1 MLRLQRYLSL
11 VNLPLPSSGKRASI
25 YLCSLASNIV
35 AAARRCASKELQPM
49 KKNFGILVL
58 LSLVALSSISANSQ
72 SRPRRVGQTA
82 PAPAPGSST
91 TNRPPVLGGSN
102 TAGNQQGGNQT
113 SAPGKSGPE
122 EVEAGDV
129 IKVDTTLVTLPVSVT
144 DRNGRYI
151 PNLTKTDFRLWE
163 DGVEQQVA
171 FFSSVDKP
179 FSVVLVLDTSGSTR
193 FKIEEIQDAA
203 IAFVNQLRS
212 DDRVMVVSFD
222 DDIRVL
228 TEFTNDR
235 YRMRDAIRRTH
246 TGNGTRLYDA
256 VDLVINQRL
265 NQVDGRKAVV
275 LFTDGVDTT
284 SRHAKYEDNVR
295 DAEELDALIYPVQ
308 YDTFSDVAGGG
319 GGGWPGGG
327 RVTSPIDILIGIL
340 GRRGGGPIGGGRG
353 GGTGTSRG
361 DYERANRY
369 LRDLAEK
376 TGARQ
381 YQADS
386 TSNLSYAFANIAEEL
401 RRQYSIGYYPIR
413 PPQPGQRRQVRV
425 RVNQPNLAVRSRDSY
440 VFGKNG
446 TVNSQNTAQAPL
458 LRRKLTGND

>member
-1 MLRLQRYLSL
+1 
-11 VNLPLPSSGKRASI
+11 
-25 YLCSLASNIV
+25 
-35 AAARRCASKELQPM
+35 M
-49 KKNFGILVL
+49 KKSFAILVL
-58 LSLVALSSISANSQ
+58 LSLVILPSVSANAQ
-72 SRPRRVGQTA
+72 SRPRRVGQTI
-82 PAPAPGSST
+82 PNTTPDTST
-91 TNRPPVLGGSN
+91 TNRPPVLGGVNRS
-102 TAGNQQGGNQT
+102 GNQQPNT
-113 SAPGKSGPE
+113 SSSPDAKAGPE

-151 PNLTKTDFRLWE
+151 PNLTKGDFRLWE

-203 IAFVNQLRS
+203 IAFVSQLRS

-222 DDIRVL
+222 DSIRVL
-228 TEFTNDR
+228 TEFTTDR
-235 YRMRDAIRRTH
+235 HRMRDAVRRTR

-275 LFTDGVDTT
+275 LFTDGVDTA
-284 SRHAKYEDNVR
+284 SNGASYVSNIR

-308 YDTFSDVAGGG
+308 YDTFRDVAGSGGGSTWPGSRRKTSPLDIIIGILGGG
-319 GGGWPGGG
+319 GGS
-327 RVTSPIDILIGIL
+327 VN
-340 GRRGGGPIGGGRG
+340 IGGGRG
-353 GGTGTSRG
+353 GGAGSSRS
-361 DYERANRY
+361 DYALADRY
-369 LRDLAEK
+369 LRELAEK

-440 VFGKNG
+440 IFAQDG
-446 TVNSQNTAQAPL
+446 TANPQNTAQAPV
-458 LRRKLTGND
+458 LRKKLSND